1 MKIYQGIEEFYPV
14 QNAVV
19 TSGTFDGVHL
29 GHKVILKRLIQLA
42 KKRQGESV
50 VLTFWPHPRF
60 VLYPNDTSLKL
71 LSTFQEKASYLSDLG
86 IDHLIKIEFTKKFS
100 QLSSEEFIHNI
111 LIDKIGTKLL
121 VIGYDHRFGKN
132 REGSFQYLA
141 NNSHKYGFEIEEIP
155 RQDIE
160 NIAVSS
166 TKIRNALESG
176 EIKTANEFIGNNY
189 RLTGKVIKGSQ
200 IGRDLG
206 FPTANIVVEESYKL
220 IPADG
225 AYAVKIGYQDRWHNG
240 MLNIGFRP
248 TVNGTTRTIET
259 HIFDFNQNLYGQV
272 LTIGFVEKIRGEK
285 KFENLEALSKQLT
298 LDRKDAMK
306 ILD

>member
-1 MKIYQGIEEFYPV
+1 MKIYRGIEEFNPV

-189 RLTGKVIKGSQ
+189 SLTGKVIKGSQ

-225 AYAVKIGYQDRWHNG
+225 AYAVKIGYQDRWYNG

>member
-1 MKIYQGIEEFYPV
+1 MKIYQGIEEFNPV

-19 TSGTFDGVHL
+19 TSGTFDGVHQ

-225 AYAVKIGYQDRWHNG
+225 SYAVKIEYQDQWHNG

-272 LTIGFVEKIRGEK
+272 LTIAFVEKIRGEK
-285 KFENLEALSKQLT
+285 KFENLDALSKQLT

>member
-1 MKIYQGIEEFYPV
+1 MRIHQGIEEFSPV

-29 GHKVILKRLIQLA
+29 GHKVILKKLIQLA
-42 KKRQGESV
+42 KNRQGESV

-86 IDHLIKIEFTKKFS
+86 IDHLIKIEFTKEFS
-100 QLSSEEFIHNI
+100 QLSSEQFIHNI

-141 NNSHKYGFEIEEIP
+141 SNSHDYGFEIEEIP

-176 EIKTANEFIGNNY
+176 EIKTANEFLGNNY
-189 RLTGKVIKGSQ
+189 CLTGKVIKGSQ

-225 AYAVKIGYQDRWHNG
+225 SYAVKIEYHGQGHNG

-248 TVNGTTRTIET
+248 TVNGHTRTIET
-259 HIFDFNQNLYGQV
+259 HIFNFNQNLYGQV

-285 KFENLEALSKQLT
+285 KFENLEALSKQLVQ
-298 LDRKDAMK
+298 DREKAMK

>member
-1 MKIYQGIEEFYPV
+1 MKIYQGIEEFNPV

-19 TSGTFDGVHL
+19 TSGTFDGVHQ
-29 GHKVILKRLIQLA
+29 GHKVILKKLIQLA
-42 KKRQGESV
+42 EKRQGESV

-285 KFENLEALSKQLT
+285 KFENLDALSKQLT

>member
-1 MKIYQGIEEFYPV
+1 MKIYQGIEEFNPV

-19 TSGTFDGVHL
+19 TSGTFDGVHQ

-225 AYAVKIGYQDRWHNG
+225 AYAVKIGYRDRWHNG

>member
-1 MKIYQGIEEFYPV
+1 MKIYRGIEEFNPV

-189 RLTGKVIKGSQ
+189 SLTGKVIKGSQ

>member
-1 MKIYQGIEEFYPV
+1 MKIYQGIEEFNPV

-19 TSGTFDGVHL
+19 TSGTFDGVHQ
-29 GHKVILKRLIQLA
+29 GHKVILKKLIQLA
-42 KKRQGESV
+42 EKRQGESV

-141 NNSHKYGFEIEEIP
+141 SNSHKYGFEIEEIP

-176 EIKTANEFIGNNY
+176 EIKTASEFLGNNY
-189 RLTGKVIKGSQ
+189 CLTGKVIKGSQ

-225 AYAVKIGYQDRWHNG
+225 AYAVKIGYRDRWYNG

-285 KFENLEALSKQLT
+285 KFENLDALSKQLT

>member
-1 MKIYQGIEEFYPV
+1 MKIYQGIEEFCPV

-285 KFENLEALSKQLT
+285 KFENLDALSKQLT

>member
-1 MKIYQGIEEFYPV
+1 MKIYRGIEEFNPV

-225 AYAVKIGYQDRWHNG
+225 SYAVKIEYQDQWHNG

>member
-1 MKIYQGIEEFYPV
+1 MKIYQGIEEFNPV

-285 KFENLEALSKQLT
+285 KFENLDALSKQLT
-298 LDRKDAMK
+298 LDRKNALK

>member
-1 MKIYQGIEEFYPV
+1 MRIYHGIEEFNPV

-100 QLSSEEFIHNI
+100 QLSSEQFIHNI

-141 NNSHKYGFEIEEIP
+141 SNSHDYGFEIEEIP

-225 AYAVKIGYQDRWHNG
+225 AYAVKIGYRDRWYNG

-272 LTIGFVEKIRGEK
+272 LTIAFVEKIRGEK
-285 KFENLEALSKQLT
+285 KFENLDALSKQLT

>member
-1 MKIYQGIEEFYPV
+1 MEIYQGIEEFYPV

-60 VLYPNDTSLKL
+60 VLYPNDTRLKL

-206 FPTANIVVEESYKL
+206 FPTANIVVEESCKL

-225 AYAVKIGYQDRWHNG
+225 AYAVKVEYQDQWHNG

>member
-1 MKIYQGIEEFYPV
+1 MKIYRGIEEFNPV

-225 AYAVKIGYQDRWHNG
+225 AYAVKIGYRDRWHNG

-298 LDRKDAMK
+298 LDRKDAKK

>member
-1 MKIYQGIEEFYPV
+1 MKIYQGIEEFNPV

-19 TSGTFDGVHL
+19 TSGTFDGVHQ

-248 TVNGTTRTIET
+248 TVNGATRTIET

>member
-42 KKRQGESV
+42 KKRQGQSV

-285 KFENLEALSKQLT
+285 KFENLDALSKQLT

>member
-1 MKIYQGIEEFYPV
+1 MRIHHGIEGFNPV

-42 KKRQGESV
+42 KKRRGESV

-60 VLYPNDTSLKL
+60 VLYPDDTSLKL

-86 IDHLIKIEFTKKFS
+86 LDHLIKIEFTKEFS
-100 QLSSEEFIHNI
+100 QLSSEQFIHKI

-141 NNSHKYGFEIEEIP
+141 SNSHKYGFEIEEIP

-176 EIKTANEFIGNNY
+176 EIKTANEFLGSNY

-206 FPTANIVVEESYKL
+206 FPTANIVIEESYKL
-220 IPADG
+220 VPADG
-225 AYAVKIGYQDRWHNG
+225 SYAVKIGYQGQWHNG

-248 TVNGTTRTIET
+248 TVNGHTRTIET
-259 HIFDFNQNLYGQV
+259 HIFNFNQNLYGQV

-285 KFENLEALSKQLT
+285 KFENLVALSKQLVQ
-298 LDRKDAMK
+298 DRDKAMK

>member
-1 MKIYQGIEEFYPV
+1 MEIYQGIEEFYPV

-200 IGRDLG
+200 IGRNLG

-272 LTIGFVEKIRGEK
+272 ITIGFVEKIRGEK

>member
-1 MKIYQGIEEFYPV
+1 MKIYQGIEKFYPV

-248 TVNGTTRTIET
+248 TVNGITRTIET

>member
-1 MKIYQGIEEFYPV
+1 MRIYHGIEEFNPV

-29 GHKVILKRLIQLA
+29 GHKVILKKLIQLA
-42 KKRQGESV
+42 KERQGESV

-100 QLSSEEFIHNI
+100 QLSSEQFIHNI

-141 NNSHKYGFEIEEIP
+141 SNSDKYGFEIDEIP

-160 NIAVSS
+160 NIAISS

-176 EIKTANEFIGNNY
+176 EIKTANEFLGSNY

-225 AYAVKIGYQDRWHNG
+225 SYAVKIEYQGQWHNG

-248 TVNGTTRTIET
+248 TVNGHTRTIET

-285 KFENLEALSKQLT
+285 KFENLEALSKQLVQ
-298 LDRKDAMK
+298 DREKAMK